1 MLEKEVG
8 EWYASSISFERNDFM
23 YYRKP
28 HYYDRF
34 VCTADKCPDTCCA
47 GWQIFI
53 DEDTLKSYSQVP
65 GTFGIR
71 LLNSID
77 WSQGAFEQYKKRCSF
92 LNEKN
97 LCDIYKELGASALC
111 ETCRQ
116 YPRHTEEFE
125 NLREFSLSLSCPVA
139 AEMILGCKEKVM
151 FLEEEDSQKER
162 EEDYEDFD
170 FLLFGKLEEVRTC
183 LFQLIQDRTLPMRE
197 RMFLCLQTAFGF
209 QKALEEGRLFEKDF
223 AVEPEK
229 KETFKKKRSTEHNAE
244 LRFESMNLMLKDLQK
259 LEVLREEWSENL
271 TRLKQ
276 NIYTK
281 GSDFYQKNRMDF
293 LKKEGETEN
302 WEIYKEQLLLFF
314 VYTYF
319 CGAVYDDMVY
329 TKVVLAVFSV
339 LWIEE
344 LCFAKWLEN
353 QGHLSFAEIVK
364 TAWQYAREIEH
375 SDENLNLLEDIFDEQ
390 EEYFPEKLKSI
401 L

>member
-353 QGHLSFAEIVK
+353 QGHLSLSLIH
-364 TAWQYAREIEH
+364 I
-375 SDENLNLLEDIFDEQ
+375 
-390 EEYFPEKLKSI
+390 
-401 L
+401 